1 MWQFCDNWW
10 HIRAAKMVR
19 MWRSIQN
26 IISGPTHCPNRTRL
40 RCCLKPIITGHHR
53 TSSDFKKGSSMV
65 SSKRK
70 DSSLQLYHA
79 RTENF
84 KKSGYLTKKWL
95 FHEKV
100 YVYSKSEY
108 CMKKW
113 FLKEVAICIL
123 EHTNLMIIGPFHNN
137 YEIYFSSIGVTP
149 WFRVYI
155 PWTKCSCN
163 SPQSEWTVVWSKS
176 WVRFVRIIWLDH
188 CQLLEKGFFIE

>member
-84 KKSGYLTKKWL
+84 TKMRIFDEKMDISWKSVCLFKKWIL
-95 FHEKV
+95 HEKMISKGSGDL
-100 YVYSKSEY
+100 YSRTYKLNDH
-108 CMKKW
+108 W
-113 FLKEVAICIL
+113 
-123 EHTNLMIIGPFHNN
+123 
-137 YEIYFSSIGVTP
+137 SI
-149 WFRVYI
+149 
-155 PWTKCSCN
+155 S
-163 SPQSEWTVVWSKS
+163 
-176 WVRFVRIIWLDH
+176 
-188 CQLLEKGFFIE
+188 

>member
-1 MWQFCDNWW
+1 MTFDSKYYFRSNSLPKPNQTEMLFKTDN
-10 HIRAAKMVR
+10 
-19 MWRSIQN
+19 
-26 IISGPTHCPNRTRL
+26 
-40 RCCLKPIITGHHR
+40 HR
-53 TSSDFKKGSSMV
+53 TSPDIIRFW
-65 SSKRK
+65 KRIINGFIK
-70 DSSLQLYHA
+70 VPFLQLYHA

-84 KKSGYLTKKWL
+84 TKMWIFDEKWI

-100 YVYSKSEY
+100 YVYSKSVY
-108 CMKKW
+108 SMKKW

-176 WVRFVRIIWLDH
+176 WVRFVFRSSDWTIVNS
-188 CQLLEKGFFIE
+188 

>member
-1 MWQFCDNWW
+1 MTFDSKYYFRSNSLPKPNQTEMLFKTDN
-10 HIRAAKMVR
+10 
-19 MWRSIQN
+19 
-26 IISGPTHCPNRTRL
+26 
-40 RCCLKPIITGHHR
+40 HR
-53 TSSDFKKGSSMV
+53 TSPDIIRFKKKGSSMV

-163 SPQSEWTVVWSKS
+163 SLQSEWTVVWSKS
-176 WVRFVRIIWLDH
+176 WVRFVVGSSDWTIVNS
-188 CQLLEKGFFIE
+188 

>member
-1 MWQFCDNWW
+1 
-10 HIRAAKMVR
+10 
-19 MWRSIQN
+19 
-26 IISGPTHCPNRTRL
+26 
-40 RCCLKPIITGHHR
+40 
-53 TSSDFKKGSSMV
+53 MV

-84 KKSGYLTKKWL
+84 TKMWIFDEKMDMKKCMSIQ
-95 FHEKV
+95 KV
-100 YVYSKSEY
+100 NIAW
-108 CMKKW
+108 KKW

-163 SPQSEWTVVWSKS
+163 SLQSEWTVVWSKS
-176 WVRFVRIIWLDH
+176 WVRFVRIISLDH
-188 CQLLEKGFFIE
+188 CQLLEIGFLLSRIDDPTLVPIMDIRLGCLFR